1 MEGANTQP
9 NISIQAR
16 VFRISWDKKP
26 GWIPRMV
33 WLWLG
38 KKRIS
43 WTGRWENLGEIA
55 NSQNGTAEIRER

>member
-1 MEGANTQP
+1 MEGANTKQS
-9 NISIQAR
+9 ISIQAR
-16 VFRISWDKKP
+16 VFRIAWDRKP
-26 GWIPRMV
+26 KLVPKSV

-55 NSQNGTAEIRER
+55 NSKDGTAELIQK